1 MTESIDLEFI
11 AGQAVQAAKG
21 AVIERDGEKFF
32 VTHDS
37 VEAYRPDNNAKR
49 ALTITTL
56 AGVKRAIETKI
67 LEREAVSV
75 NVISPRQVVVYGHIN
90 KYGYREV
97 LADLQL
103 NYDDFEFGRNYSRE
117 EMIVALQSKFA
128 NNDDRNTLL
137 KFISNVQDT
146 NEQNYVDDGVT
157 QTAKATT
164 GVSSLSNVV
173 VPNPVTLRP
182 FRTFSEVKQPES
194 DFVFRMNN
202 KDSFVLLE
210 ADGGIWQRKAIT
222 NIGEFL
228 TDNLKLSVPVIY

>member
-1 MTESIDLEFI
+1 
-11 AGQAVQAAKG
+11 
-21 AVIERDGEKFF
+21 
-32 VTHDS
+32 
-37 VEAYRPDNNAKR
+37 
-49 ALTITTL
+49 
-56 AGVKRAIETKI
+56 
-67 LEREAVSV
+67 
-75 NVISPRQVVVYGHIN
+75 
-90 KYGYREV
+90 
-97 LADLQL
+97 LQL

-210 ADGGIWQRKAIT
+210 ADGGIWERKAIT